1 MADKATSPDASASGH
16 PTISNSPRTTATA
29 ADAGTAE
36 VDQKGLNVKRPR
48 DTETPPP
55 EEASEASL
63 SPNTAADA
71 DADANASP
79 VPPRA
84 TVTGTPP
91 PVKLEDA
98 TSSTGGAG
106 ATPGA
111 HPLPMNA
118 APLTPSTAE
127 RKKNPTASN
136 TNLGRRGDARMHRA
150 VAARLD
156 DPSLSLLEALI
167 AGGFSF
173 PQGTER
179 SGVSDRNVYDSDNVL
194 LCQRKNQLSR
204 RLRLAKKS
212 QQNGATIGANGQPLH
227 HHHHHHVLKKP
238 RVDDGPSNGHGMSV
252 APGLQG
258 YMHPSFAATSAFNP
272 AAGFGVGGLS
282 GGVGGVEGPSRAH
295 ELMQMVLNSSQN
307 SQGVG
312 VGAPFLQDRRSLGG
326 HHNPNVNVMDFNG
339 VNVNGVNV
347 NGGGPMG
354 TNDMGVVDR
363 SGRTSMDPHSQTHTH
378 THTQQQFQ
386 NLGNDIQNSFLHPQ
400 GRFIPPGGQQQLFLG
415 GQLPQMNPYA
425 HQGAFAVQGNNVNV
439 GGGGIGGVNAPV
451 PSSSDQ
457 LMAQPSQQGTNG
469 VRSNDLDR
477 YLEIYSNSV
486 GMDRD
491 QFQSMMMNRQN
502 QNQAPAAAVPPN
514 VNPSAAQQQQQQPAR
529 TTTNATAPSPANMSN
544 ASPPPGGESKAEKDV
559 GSVKSETS
567 TLEKKD
573 GSVSSG
579 NRQSQ
584 ANDSQMMTT
593 TSSNGTSTVT
603 GNGDATSKLNQAMK
617 VYKMQHKA
625 LIQDCLVAA
634 GFDQTEVEENSR
646 LYSDFEEI
654 IKTEAV

>member
-1 MADKATSPDASASGH
+1 
-16 PTISNSPRTTATA
+16 
-29 ADAGTAE
+29 
-36 VDQKGLNVKRPR
+36 
-48 DTETPPP
+48 
-55 EEASEASL
+55 
-63 SPNTAADA
+63 
-71 DADANASP
+71 
-79 VPPRA
+79 
-84 TVTGTPP
+84 
-91 PVKLEDA
+91 
-98 TSSTGGAG
+98 
-106 ATPGA
+106 
-111 HPLPMNA
+111 
-118 APLTPSTAE
+118 
-127 RKKNPTASN
+127 
-136 TNLGRRGDARMHRA
+136 MHRA
-150 VAARLD
+150 VAARME

-212 QQNGATIGANGQPLH
+212 QQNGAAIGANGQPMHLQ
-227 HHHHHHVLKKP
+227 HHHVLKKP
-238 RVDDGPSNGHGMSV
+238 RVDGGPSNGHGMSV

-272 AAGFGVGGLS
+272 AAGFGVGGMS
-282 GGVGGVEGPSRAH
+282 GGVEPSRAH
-295 ELMQMVLNSSQN
+295 ELMQMVLNSSQH

-326 HHNPNVNVMDFNG
+326 HHNPNMNVMDFNG

-347 NGGGPMG
+347 NGGGGGGPMG
-354 TNDMGVVDR
+354 TNNMGVVDR
-363 SGRTSMDPHSQTHTH
+363 SGRTSMDPHSQTHT
-378 THTQQQFQ
+378 QQQFQ
-386 NLGNDIQNSFLHPQ
+386 NLGNDIQNSFLHQQ
-400 GRFIPPGGQQQLFLG
+400 GRFIPPGGQQQLFCG

-425 HQGAFAVQGNNVNV
+425 HPGAFAVQGNNVNV
-439 GGGGIGGVNAPV
+439 GGGDGGGGIRGANAPV

-457 LMAQPSQQGTNG
+457 LMAQPSQQGPNG

-502 QNQAPAAAVPPN
+502 QNQAPTAAVPPN
-514 VNPSAAQQQQQQPAR
+514 VNPLAAPQQQQQPSR
-529 TTTNATAPSPANMSN
+529 TTTNANAPSPATMSN
-544 ASPPPGGESKAEKDV
+544 ASPPPGGESKMEKDG

-567 TLEKKD
+567 ALEKKD

-584 ANDSQMMTT
+584 ANDSQIMTT
-593 TSSNGTSTVT
+593 TSSNGTSTVI
-603 GNGDATSKLNQAMK
+603 GNGDATSKLNEAMK

-634 GFDQTEVEENSR
+634 GFDQTEVEENGR
-646 LYSDFEEI
+646 LYSHFEEI
-654 IKTEAV
+654 VKREAV